1 MTSYIIYVSVCK
13 FWYSQNLR
21 TSLLQVLQD
30 NCTLQGNLVVLV
42 IDVGSVMGVR
52 RGRTL
57 AIWLAKGRFIGTLM
71 GLAVTW
77 LKEQIYGNQQGTLVV
92 TAKKPSISHL
102 LVQGVLELHKSTVL
116 PKPSAQFSLT
126 SQTLM
131 GSLGD
136 LEKLLL
142 SSWPNKTLLLIPSH
156 LRSPHVGVF
165 FSLHM
170 ASRQRVHCALD
181 CGGIGF
187 WPTAVELSYIC
198 VFVYCLTLLL
208 RGISSLKPAH
218 VLESCHGRARWSFL
232 LSFLLVC

>member
-1 MTSYIIYVSVCK
+1 MASYIIYVSVCK
-13 FWYSQNLR
+13 FWYSQSLR

-57 AIWLAKGRFIGTLM
+57 AIWLARGRFIGTLM

-116 PKPSAQFSLT
+116 SKPSAQLSLT
-126 SQTLM
+126 PQTLM

-156 LRSPHVGVF
+156 LRPHMWEF
-165 FSLHM
+165 FQFTHDFQAAGSLCTWL
-170 ASRQRVHCALD
+170 RRDRVLTHCS
-181 CGGIGF
+181 G
-187 WPTAVELSYIC
+187 T
-198 VFVYCLTLLL
+198 CLTAACLPTTLL
-208 RGISSLKPAH
+208 
-218 VLESCHGRARWSFL
+218 C
-232 LSFLLVC
+232 C